1 MMEGGL
7 KPGDLIQLNKNVFGG
22 DLVQIRK
29 HVTGAG
35 DIGIVIGPATGPVW
49 DNYGGCLDVL
59 FHEGIR
65 HVHPSNIQAPD
76 GRTKPRR

>member
-1 MMEGGL
+1 MN
-7 KPGDLIQLNKNVFGG
+7 PG

-29 HVTGAG
+29 GVDGQG
-35 DIGIVIGPATGPVW
+35 EVGIVIGPATGPSW
-49 DNYGGCLDVL
+49 LMRAGCLDVL